1 MSAASAAA
9 PRPQRRQRLLRA
21 LDRRFAF
28 HRRGN
33 VIAAGLAVAL
43 LGGLLSLLLGQDA
56 NWDLRNYHLYNGYAA
71 LHGRLG
77 VDLAPA
83 QLQSYFNPLLDVLH
97 YALMSGLP
105 APLAGFAMGALHAL
119 AFLLLA
125 GIAWQVLDPR
135 LDRARLAPWLALA
148 GMCSA
153 AFLSEFAGTMADNSS
168 ALPVLGAL
176 LAALHAQRRQQAAGQ
191 GVAVAW
197 WALAGALLG
206 LALACKLTNALFAL
220 ALGVAA
226 LAAGGRA
233 RQRIGGAAVLSVV
246 TVLGFA
252 VLAGPWLLGVWK
264 AFGNPLFPQFNS
276 HFLAPLAQPVALSD
290 TRWLPQGW
298 LQWLSWPLHFSLA
311 PNRVGEVGL
320 RQIVWPLLYLVGLA
334 SLLRFA
340 LRRPRRPAAASDVV
354 APAWRALLVFFVVAY
369 LAWQAVFSIQR
380 YLVVPELLAPLLL
393 WVGLRWLLP
402 ARIAA
407 PAARWTLIGCALD
420 ADRLRAGRRA
430 RPGRLGPR
438 ALGARGVP
446 GTGAAIAAAG
456 AQPGAAGRRRAAVVA
471 HPVPAGAGGVCVR
484 GVQFPRIAGLC
495 RARAGAAGRARP
507 GLCAAAGDGGPQ
519 RRALAAAQCA
529 GRAAGPGPWAGL
541 PADAG
546 PGASAGARGAGRAGW
561 PLPVDD
567 AAGTGHRH
575 RRRRPRGAGLGRP
588 ATGRLRPGLAAG
600 DVRGLRIL
608 GRAGALP
615 VPVVPGEPALTAARG
630 QGST

>member
-233 RQRIGGAAVLSVV
+233 RQRIGGAAVLSLV

-393 WVGLRWLLP
+393 LVGLRWLLP

-407 PAARWTLIGCALD
+407 PAARWTLIACALVAVQGRGDWGHEHWARAAFRVQAPPLPQPARSLVLLVGD
-420 ADRLRAGRRA
+420 APQSWRIPFLPAQAAYASVASNFPESPAYAERVRALLAERGQGYALLPATVDRNAERLRRLNALA
-430 RPGRLGPR
+430 ARLGLDRGPDCR
-438 ALGARGVP
+438 LMRRLAR
-446 GTGAAIAAAG
+446 
-456 AQPGAAGRRRAAVVA
+456 QPVRAALVEQDGRCQWTML
-471 HPVPAGAGGVCVR
+471 PE
-484 GVQFPRIAGLC
+484 
-495 RARAGAAGRARP
+495 RAIDI
-507 GLCAAAGDGGPQ
+507 AAGD
-519 RRALAAAQCA
+519 RAARALADQQLA
-529 GRAAGPGPWAGL
+529 GY
-541 PADAG
+541 
-546 PGASAGARGAGRAGW
+546 
-561 PLPVDD
+561 
-567 AAGTGHRH
+567 
-575 RRRRPRGAGLGRP
+575 
-588 ATGRLRPGLAAG
+588 GLALQPETCAVYASWVG
-600 DVRGLRIL
+600 Q
-608 GRAGALP
+608 
-615 VPVVPGEPALTAARG
+615 ARFPY
-630 QGST
+630 QWCRVSRR